1 MLESRQLTPTL
12 TDNQLIR
19 KISRHFG
26 REIQLAVVT
35 RGIVTIPNFESLI
48 IEYTQIQ
55 PRSNRES
62 NYVTANEG
70 RNSYKESES
79 GSNKTSG
86 AQKKAWGDR
95 PAVNTQQHRTGDRRA
110 VNTMEFTNT
119 AAGTS
124 GAEPKRVRQQEEE
137 KKNPFTH

>member
-1 MLESRQLTPTL
+1 MEYGRFDWRGPVTAIQYIERILLESRQLTPTL

-55 PRSNRES
+55 PRNNRES
-62 NYVTANEG
+62 NYVVANEG
-70 RNSYKESES
+70 RNAYKESES
-79 GSNKTSG
+79 GPNKGSG
-86 AQKKAWGDR
+86 IQKKPWGDR
-95 PAVNTQQHRTGDRRA
+95 PAINTQHRNAD
-110 VNTMEFTNT
+110 
-119 AAGTS
+119 
-124 GAEPKRVRQQEEE
+124 
-137 KKNPFTH
+137 